1 MWMYIAIGAIA
12 AIIAAGV
19 IMTTKRNNEI
29 KQNGIETD
37 AVVSRVSVNESVDE
51 DGFVTTSYT
60 YYVKYRMMDG
70 QTVEAKL
77 GSGKSV
83 DTHITKKSW
92 DSDLGEGVKIRIK
105 YLPDKPKYV
114 IRISNNQM

>member
-37 AVVSRVSVNESVDE
+37 ATVSRVSVSESVDT
-51 DGFVTTSYT
+51 DGCVSTTYT
-60 YYVKYRMMDG
+60 YYVTYRTMDG

-83 DTHITKKSW
+83 DTNILGKSW
-92 DSDLGEGVKIRIK
+92 DNDLGEGVSVRIQ
-105 YLPDKPKYV
+105 YLPEKPKYV
-114 IRISNNQM
+114 IRIPSGK